1 MQIFRFPR
9 IQTLSFDEQQL
20 AMVYEQER
28 YASYIHRSFSLEN
41 LGHQIK
47 EKSLPA
53 ADRERLVLA
62 LQAQYAGIEKGDA
75 VEKNIAALAHENTF
89 TVVTGHQLSMFTGPL
104 YFILKILHTIR
115 LSETLNET
123 YPEQFCVPV
132 YWMATEDH
140 DFAEVQ
146 SLNLFNRQVT
156 WQSEQ
161 KGAVGRF
168 SAEGLDLVKQEIAEF
183 FTNHPEAE
191 IHALLKAFDGE
202 NFAVATRRLVH
213 FLFAEYGLVIVD
225 GDDPALKSSF
235 APIVKKELT
244 EQFSY
249 HAVTATNVRLKVDGA
264 KIQVNPRE
272 INLFY
277 LVDGLRER
285 IEWKDGRY
293 FIEGRGDRSLEQ
305 LLEELEMYP
314 ERFSPNVVLRPLYQE
329 MILPNLAY
337 VGGLGEIAYW
347 LQLKGVFE
355 AAEVNYPLL
364 SARNSLMWI
373 EPAVSKR
380 MDKIDMHLEDV
391 FLTSDQIK
399 RKFVEEQVGDDLDTT
414 NLDGAVADLGRL
426 MMESIQQLDSSK
438 MSFAESEKV
447 RMEKQMEAF
456 KEKLIRFAKSR
467 NEDAMKHIEAIKDRL
482 FPGDG
487 LQERKTNF
495 FSFCP
500 DGNYRERV
508 AMLHSTLDPFDGDF
522 IVIKEL

>member
-1 MQIFRFPR
+1 MQVFRFPR

-41 LGHQIK
+41 LGRQME
-47 EKSLPA
+47 EKKLPK
-53 ADRERLVLA
+53 ADRERLVAALELQYEEVEKVDAVQRNIASLA
-62 LQAQYAGIEKGDA
+62 L
-75 VEKNIAALAHENTF
+75 ENTF

-104 YFILKILHTIR
+104 YFVLKILHTIR
-115 LSETLNET
+115 LSEALNVQ
-123 YPEQFCVPV
+123 YPDQHCVPV

-140 DFAEVQ
+140 DFAEIQ

-156 WQSEQ
+156 WESEQ

-168 SAEGLDLVKQEIAEF
+168 STEGLDRVKEEISQF
-183 FTNHPEAE
+183 FANHPEAE
-191 IHALLKAFDGE
+191 IHALLEAFGGN
-202 NFAVATRRLVH
+202 NFALATRRLVH
-213 FLFAEYGLVIVD
+213 HLYSDYGLVIVD
-225 GDDPALKSSF
+225 GDDPMLKTSF

-249 HAVTATNVRLKVDGA
+249 QAVTSTNVRLKAEGA

-277 LVDGLRER
+277 LLDDLRER

-293 FIEGRGDRSLEQ
+293 FIEGRGERTLEE
-305 LLEELEMYP
+305 LLEELNLHP

-347 LQLKGVFE
+347 LQLKGVFD
-355 AAEVNYPLL
+355 AADVNYPLL
-364 SARNSLMWI
+364 SVRNSLMWI
-373 EPAVSKR
+373 EPAVTKR
-380 MDKIDMHLEDV
+380 MEKIDMHLEDV

-399 RKFVEEQVGDDLDTT
+399 RKFVEEQVGDDLDTS
-414 NLDGAVADLGRL
+414 NLDAAVVDLGRL
-426 MMESIQQLDSSK
+426 MIESVQLLDNSK

-447 RMEKQMEAF
+447 RLEKQMEAF
-456 KEKLIRFAKSR
+456 KEKLVRFAKSR
-467 NEDAMKHIEAIKDRL
+467 NDDAMKHIEVIKDRL

-487 LQERKTNF
+487 LQERKANF

-500 DGNYRERV
+500 DGNYRERL
-508 AMLHSTLDPFDGDF
+508 ALLYKTLDPFNGDF
-522 IVIKEL
+522 IVIKEF

>member
-20 AMVYEQER
+20 AMVYEQDR

-41 LGHQIK
+41 LGNQIE
-47 EKSLPA
+47 EKQLSK
-53 ADRERLVLA
+53 ADRDQLVAA
-62 LQAQYAGIEKGDA
+62 LKAQYEGLERIEI
-75 VEKNIAALAHENTF
+75 VQKNIDALGHEKTF

-104 YFILKILHTIR
+104 YFILKILHVIR
-115 LSETLNET
+115 LSEAINTK
-123 YPEQFCVPV
+123 YPEQHCVPV

-146 SLNLFNRQVT
+146 SLNLFNRRVT
-156 WQSEQ
+156 WESEQ

-168 SAEGLDLVKQEIAEF
+168 STEGLDLVKQEISTF

-191 IHALLKAFDGE
+191 IHALLRAFDGE
-202 NFAVATRRLVH
+202 NFAIATRQLVH

-225 GDDPALKSSF
+225 GDDPQLKSSF
-235 APIVKKELT
+235 APMVKKELQ

-249 HAVTATNVRLKVDGA
+249 HAVTATNTRLKADGA

-277 LVDGLRER
+277 LMDGLRER
-285 IEWKDGRY
+285 IEWKEDGY
-293 FIEGRGDRSLEQ
+293 FIEGVGHRN
-305 LLEELEMYP
+305 LEELLAELESHP

-329 MILPNLAY
+329 LILPNLAY
-337 VGGLGEIAYW
+337 VGGLGELAYW

-355 AAEVNYPLL
+355 AAEVNFPLL

-380 MDKIDMHLEDV
+380 MDKIDLRLEDV
-391 FLTSDQIK
+391 FFTSDHIK
-399 RKFVEEQVGDDLDTT
+399 RKFVEQQVGDDLDTAR
-414 NLDGAVADLGRL
+414 LDSAIADLGSL
-426 MMESIQQLDSSK
+426 MLDSVQQLDSSK

-456 KEKLIRFAKSR
+456 KEKLVRFAKSR

-500 DGNYRERV
+500 DGNYRERLK
-508 AMLHSTLDPFDGDF
+508 MLYSALDPFDGDF
-522 IVIKEL
+522 IVIREI